1 MTENDMITTT
11 RVNLSGEPNRV
22 ARNPNI
28 RGTPEWHAWEA
39 GYSAARR
46 DAGRAL
52 AGRFTG
58 LRRTLARTTRK
69 GCADDQ
75 I

>member
-22 ARNPNI
+22 TRNPNI

-46 DAGRAL
+46 DAGRAISKIKAHL
-52 AGRFTG
+52 GAHHPERM
-58 LRRTLARTTRK
+58 R
-69 GCADDQ
+69 
-75 I
+75 